1 MLIGTFEKRL
11 DTSEEQIR
19 YIREHF
25 LAKELDLVERVYAFA
40 KAHYTHITH
49 PTAKPFVE
57 YALHVAT
64 LLTNLGANAAIVA
77 AALLYPPPSLIRSAL
92 DDLEKVFK
100 GENELIELV
109 KDVLHIGDLEWDVW
123 SAVSEQS
130 EAKERREILRKMFL
144 LATDKA
150 EGEDQAQD
158 ISRVTHFQKQEK
170 QVENL
175 IRMFLVAATDY
186 RALII
191 KLADRL
197 YLMKLLKDLP
207 QAQRESLH
215 YTQLAKITLAVY
227 APLADRLGI
236 WQLKPELEDLSFR
249 LLEPKKYL
257 EIAREFDQKR
267 HERKYYITHTV
278 IPELRAKLV
287 AFGIDAEISGR
298 AKHIYS
304 IYQKMEAKQLTFDK
318 INDLLG
324 VRIIVQSLEEC
335 YEAQSILH
343 AFWHPVTDVYDGKA
357 GRDWIAHPKENDY
370 QSLHTTIY
378 FQQKDV
384 EVQIRTHEMHEV
396 AEYGADAAHWR
407 YKARKAYRRGKTA
420 KETRTKEQT
429 WNSQLAEKRRTV
441 KLAEGS
447 ITPQQRDLLKK
458 WIFVITPQGHVIDLK
473 YGSTPLDFAYRI
485 HTDLGHRYTGAKVDK
500 QIVRLDYELKNGE
513 IVELITSRARKGPNP
528 NWLAR
533 SKDKDGNDNY
543 LVARTPTARKK
554 IHSWLNKHKPKEQL
568 KKDLS

>member
-1 MLIGTFEKRL
+1 MLIGTFEKAL
-11 DTSEEQIR
+11 DTTEELIG

-25 LAKELDLVERVYAFA
+25 RAKELDLVENAYAFA
-40 KAHYTHITH
+40 TVHYTHITH
-49 PTAKPFVE
+49 PAGRPFVE

-64 LLTNLGANAAIVA
+64 LLTNLGAKALIVST
-77 AALLYPPPSLIRSAL
+77 ALLFPPPSIIKSAL
-92 DDLEKVFK
+92 DDLEKEFK
-100 GENELIELV
+100 GENELLELV
-109 KDVLHIGDLEWDVW
+109 KEVLRIGNLEWDIW
-123 SAVSEQS
+123 SNIPEQS
-130 EAKERREILRKMFL
+130 ESRERKEILHKMFL
-144 LATDKA
+144 LAIGEA
-150 EGEDQAQD
+150 EQEDQAQD
-158 ISRVTHFQKQEK
+158 ISRVAHFQKQEK

-249 LLEPKKYL
+249 LLEPRKYL

-267 HERKYYITHTV
+267 HQRKLYITHVV
-278 IPELRAKLV
+278 IPALREKLE
-287 AFGIDAEISGR
+287 AFGIHAEISGR

-304 IYQKMEAKQLTFDK
+304 IYQKMEAKQLTFET

-324 VRIIVQSLEEC
+324 VRIIVESQEDC
-335 YEAQSILH
+335 YEAQGILH

-357 GRDWIAHPKENDY
+357 GRDWIARPKENDY

-378 FQQKDV
+378 FQQKEV

-420 KETRTKEQT
+420 KETRMNEQT
-429 WNSQLAEKRRTV
+429 WNSQLAEKRRNV
-441 KLAEGS
+441 KLADES

-473 YGSTPLDFAYRI
+473 AGSTPLDFAYRI
-485 HTDLGHRYTGAKVDK
+485 HTDLGNRYTGAKVGNHL
-500 QIVRLDYELKNGE
+500 VRLDYELQNGE

-528 NWLAR
+528 DWLAR

-543 LVARTPTARKK
+543 LVARTRTARKK
-554 IHSWLNKHKPKEQL
+554 IHSWLNKH
-568 KKDLS
+568 